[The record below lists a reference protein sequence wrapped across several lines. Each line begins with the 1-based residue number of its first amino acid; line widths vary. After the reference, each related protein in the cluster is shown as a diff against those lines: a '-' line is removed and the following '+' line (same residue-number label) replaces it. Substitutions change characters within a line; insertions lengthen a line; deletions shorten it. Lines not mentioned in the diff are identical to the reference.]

1 MCCKIQPFYQRQH
14 YDYQICTVDD
24 PAIHILFYNFV
35 NNGTFCVISDAVIM
49 ALLAET
55 KVQGIQ
61 IRE

>member
-1 MCCKIQPFYQRQH
+1 MTIKYAQS
-14 YDYQICTVDD
+14 TML
-24 PAIHILFYNFV
+24 AIHILFYNFV